1 MLNVC
6 GVAGCWVFW
15 YIKQMPRVF
24 SRDCLT
30 SRRPRAWTSRL
41 QQQHHVRQNIAFQAT
56 SMRARFC
63 GSKSHP
69 LACACFEVNNWVMHL
84 SCHRAFAT
92 RGPVMTDNGAPRI
105 DAYVAFVYMLL
116 SKIGVTNKVQKM
128 SVLVTS
134 KSKGAKKITFCCN
147 IQEYNAPAFSIHGSC
162 SLNLRT

>member
-1 MLNVC
+1 MSFLVIASPPVGREHEPAASSNSITS
-6 GVAGCWVFW
+6 A
-15 YIKQMPRVF
+15 KTLH
-24 SRDCLT
+24 SR
-30 SRRPRAWTSRL
+30 P
-41 QQQHHVRQNIAFQAT
+41 
-56 SMRARFC
+56 
-63 GSKSHP
+63 P
-69 LACACFEVNNWVMHL
+69 ACALGFAAPNLIPWYAHVLLVMHF

-116 SKIGVTNKVQKM
+116 SKIGVTNKVRKM